1 MEECH
6 LERGR
11 GAGVLGLEKHEAATV
26 AHRHSF
32 MKPEELAQTAHPFI
46 QGMKP
51 QFLEKLAEF
60 AMQASFEHS
69 EWVFRET
76 ELANRF
82 YLILNGLVVIEAQ
95 SESGPA
101 TVIQG
106 LRGGEVLGWS
116 WLIAPE
122 QWSFSARAVERTDAI
137 FFYGTRLREACEK
150 DPEFGYEILK
160 KVTMVLVDRLQA
172 TRRLL
177 LGRKTYSAV

>member
-1 MEECH
+1 
-6 LERGR
+6 
-11 GAGVLGLEKHEAATV
+11 
-26 AHRHSF
+26 
-32 MKPEELAQTAHPFI
+32 MKPEELAQSAHPFLH
-46 QGMKP
+46 GMTP
-51 QFLEKLAEF
+51 QHLAKLAEF
-60 AMQASFEHS
+60 AMPVTFEHS

-82 YLILNGLVVIEAQ
+82 YLILNGLVVIESQ
-95 SESGPA
+95 EEVGPA

-137 FFYGTRLREACEK
+137 FFYGTRLREACEA
-150 DPEFGYEILK
+150 DPDFGYEILK
-160 KVTMVLVDRLQA
+160 KITLVLVDRLQA

-177 LGRKTYSAV
+177 LGRKLFNVG